1 MSRLQAAVIG
11 VGFVGRAHVEALR
24 RLGVPVV
31 GLLGSSPERSEAT
44 RAALGLPRAYHSLEE
59 LCSDHEVEVV
69 HVCTPNH
76 LHFEEASALLRA
88 GKPVMCEKPVAMNT
102 QESSA
107 LIELAR
113 LAPSVGLSQPWRFV
127 IVEDEAR
134 RTAIRENFQ
143 ACNAAALAAQ
153 SGERAS
159 LYARLKLAGLEEAP
173 GHLAVFADRSTAQGH
188 GLGRHTMPE
197 MIEYSA
203 VTAVHTVW
211 LAARAQGIGM
221 GWVSILDPQAV
232 AVLLHV
238 PLDWKF
244 IGYFCLG
251 YPQADDTTPE
261 LEQSGWECR
270 RLPSSVIIRR

>member
-1 MSRLQAAVIG
+1 MSQPSRSQAQSI
-11 VGFVGRAHVEALR
+11 EAPSR
-24 RLGVPVV
+24 
-31 GLLGSSPERSEAT
+31 
-44 RAALGLPRAYHSLEE
+44 RAASFDNAFRARLRDLLIWRRDVRRFQRDSLPNGTLE
-59 LCSDHEVEVV
+59 
-69 HVCTPNH
+69 
-76 LHFEEASALLRA
+76 
-88 GKPVMCEKPVAMNT
+88 
-102 QESSA
+102 A
-107 LIELAR
+107 LIELAC

-127 IVEDEAR
+127 LVEDDAR

-153 SGERAS
+153 SEERAS

-188 GLGRHTMPE
+188 GLGRHSMPE

-203 VTAVHTVW
+203 VTAVHTIW

-221 GWVSILDPQAV
+221 GWVSILDPHAV
-232 AVLLHV
+232 AAVLQV
-238 PLDWKF
+238 PPEWKF

-261 LEQSGWECR
+261 LEQSGWEHR
-270 RLPSSVIIRR
+270 RLPSSVIVRR

>member
-1 MSRLQAAVIG
+1 MSARPSPQIAAAAAASMTFDPAFRARLRDLLVWRRD
-11 VGFVGRAHVEALR
+11 VRRFRKDALPA
-24 RLGVPVV
+24 G
-31 GLLGSSPERSEAT
+31 
-44 RAALGLPRAYHSLEE
+44 AL
-59 LCSDHEVEVV
+59 D
-69 HVCTPNH
+69 
-76 LHFEEASALLRA
+76 
-88 GKPVMCEKPVAMNT
+88 
-102 QESSA
+102 A
-107 LIELAR
+107 LIELAC

-127 IVEDEAR
+127 IVEDGAMR
-134 RTAIRENFQ
+134 AAICKDFA

-153 SGERAS
+153 EPERSS

-173 GHLAVFADRSTAQGH
+173 AHFAVFADRATAQGH

-203 VTAVHTVW
+203 VTAVHTIW

-221 GWVSILDPQAV
+221 GWVSILDPHAITT
-232 AVLLHV
+232 LLQV
-238 PLDWKF
+238 PAEWKF

-261 LEQSGWECR
+261 LEQSGWERR